1 MDSQIIELD
10 FPSSNPNTKPQNFL
24 HILSRIAALNSKQ
37 NSKLSANIAQLLLR
51 LIFLHLILWSN
62 QKYMSLQQ
70 TLVCLESRERGKKRK
85 KEKDNEEGKEKER
98 KKGREEG
105 KEREKKAL
113 LIFWTY
119 PNTMWSYRMYQSLFT
134 NVLCSELQT
143 FFQG

>member
-1 MDSQIIELD
+1 MVQSEIYESATDIGL
-10 FPSSNPNTKPQNFL
+10 L
-24 HILSRIAALNSKQ
+24 GKQ
-37 NSKLSANIAQLLLR
+37 GKR
-51 LIFLHLILWSN
+51 
-62 QKYMSLQQ
+62 K
-70 TLVCLESRERGKKRK
+70 EKKRK

-134 NVLCSELQT
+134 NVLCSEL
-143 FFQG
+143 